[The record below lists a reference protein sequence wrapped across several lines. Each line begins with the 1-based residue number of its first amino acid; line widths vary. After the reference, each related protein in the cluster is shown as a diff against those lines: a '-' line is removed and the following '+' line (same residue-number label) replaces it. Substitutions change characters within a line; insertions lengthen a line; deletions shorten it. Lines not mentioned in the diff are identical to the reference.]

1 MRYLIGFVLLFAG
14 VGWGQSKPLTWVNV
28 GVRGVDT
35 VQTCVRMQ
43 QPGFRERWLK
53 TQSCAGVAAYNGGF
67 TLASVLGDRWLEK
80 HGHPKLGKFVQMLSI
95 SGSSMGIWYT
105 STH

>member
-1 MRYLIGFVLLFAG
+1 VRYLIGFVLLFAG
-14 VGWGQSKPLTWVNV
+14 VGWGQNKPLTWVNV

-53 TQSCAGVAAYNGGF
+53 T
-67 TLASVLGDRWLEK
+67 
-80 HGHPKLGKFVQMLSI
+80 
-95 SGSSMGIWYT
+95 
-105 STH
+105 